1 MIIIKMEQDKSLL
14 VTRKPILHQFEH
26 KADQLLFL
34 IPPNIDNV
42 DLANANVIARFILPS
57 GMGMTKGLA
66 RKEELYQNYAQYV
79 TSLTSVMTAEAG
91 EIELCLSIVDKQGA
105 VVLRSSPA
113 FLRILPS
120 ISSDELLEEG
130 QLDQLDWLTM
140 QLAKMETRVEET
152 DAKKADNLIFD
163 AETSTIQL
171 TANGIPIGDRI
182 YVCTDTGECITDI
195 VITEEGEMVLR
206 FSDGTEKNLGS
217 MLDVSGAV
225 YVPHIDDRKIL
236 TFTVEEKPG
245 DIPGPVDL
253 NPFDEWSDID
263 GSQVTSDYIWEE
275 M

>member
-140 QLAKMETRVEET
+140 QLARMETRVEET

-171 TANGIPIGDRI
+171 TANGIPIGE
-182 YVCTDTGECITDI
+182 T
-195 VITEEGEMVLR
+195 
-206 FSDGTEKNLGS
+206 GS
-217 MLDVSGAV
+217 MSAPTPASALRISSLRRRARWSSASATA
-225 YVPHIDDRKIL
+225 PRKISAVCWMSAAPS
-236 TFTVEEKPG
+236 TCP
-245 DIPGPVDL
+245 
-253 NPFDEWSDID
+253 
-263 GSQVTSDYIWEE
+263 TSTTGRF
-275 M
+275 